1 MTQTQRNFQHSD
13 VFRLINEQEPE
24 LALKLIDQ
32 KLKLEND
39 VEEQCWLYLYQ
50 SWIYYSVYQYYP
62 LAHNALN
69 QVLRNRDELSNTI
82 IVEVY
87 MIRALTH
94 IKQNKLL
101 YSLDSVETC
110 LKLDPNNTSASKLH
124 DLIILLLRK

>member
-32 KLKLEND
+32 KLKLEDD
-39 VEEQCWLYLYQ
+39 VEEQCWLYIYQ
-50 SWIYYSVYQYYP
+50 SWIYYSLYQYYP
-62 LAHNALN
+62 LAHNAINL
-69 QVLRNRDELSNTI
+69 VLRNRDKLSNNI
-82 IVEVY
+82 IVEAY
-87 MIRALTH
+87 LIRALIH

-110 LKLDPNNTSASKLH
+110 LSIDPTNTAAKKLQE
-124 DLIILLLRK
+124 LIILLLRK